1 MNSKQVLI
9 FFVILYQ
16 MLYLINKE
24 KFKYYC
30 VFTKLPNH
38 YHEIKYHIT
47 KLPNFSQ

>member
-1 MNSKQVLI
+1 
-9 FFVILYQ
+9 